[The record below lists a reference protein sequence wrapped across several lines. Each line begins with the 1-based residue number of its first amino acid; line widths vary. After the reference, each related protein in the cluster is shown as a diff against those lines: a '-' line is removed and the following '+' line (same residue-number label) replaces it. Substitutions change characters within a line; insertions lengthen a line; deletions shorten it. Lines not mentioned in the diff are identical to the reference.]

1 MTLCN
6 LIFEKSLDPSKTGSP
21 HWKVLI
27 MMMIMMTMIT
37 LCSAALSLKIN
48 LLSRAHRMDK
58 INASHRFVVLFA
70 SLQM

>member
-1 MTLCN
+1 MTLCD

-21 HWKVLI
+21 HYKVLI
-27 MMMIMMTMIT
+27 MVMMMMMIT
-37 LCSAALSLKIN
+37 LCSAVLSLKVN
-48 LLSRAHRMDK
+48 LLNRAHRMDK